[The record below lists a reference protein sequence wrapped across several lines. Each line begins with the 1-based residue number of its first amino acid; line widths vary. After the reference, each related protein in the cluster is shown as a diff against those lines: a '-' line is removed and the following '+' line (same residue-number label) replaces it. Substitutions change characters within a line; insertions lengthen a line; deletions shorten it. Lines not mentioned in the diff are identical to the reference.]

1 MILHSERSWER
12 EIAYRARLMKDSGLR
27 GRVALV
33 TGANHGIGAA
43 TARALAAAGCA
54 VFIQFLRIHPID
66 PPGAIQRMQ
75 DAMQVV
81 SEIRGTGG
89 RADSWEADLAV
100 SENVPTLFDRAEA
113 AFGRVEIV
121 VNNAAVS
128 EHDTFDPRP
137 GARDWAGRLTAQ
149 LTADSHDRHFAVNTR
164 AVALMMAEYARRH
177 LAADGSW
184 GRIVNVSTDASPSF
198 PGEVSYGASKYAM
211 ESYSRAAAWELGRLG
226 ITVNIVS
233 PGPTDT
239 GWITPEMVED
249 MKRATPLGR
258 VGTPDDIADV
268 IVFLA
273 SEQARWITGQLHLV
287 GGGHRMI

>member
-1 MILHSERSWER
+1 MP
-12 EIAYRARLMKDSGLR
+12 DSGLQ

-43 TARALAAAGCA
+43 TARALAAAGCE
-54 VFIQFLRIHPID
+54 VFIHFLRIRPID
-66 PPGAIQRMQ
+66 APGSTQRMQ
-75 DAMQVV
+75 DAMEVV
-81 SEIRGTGG
+81 NTIRGAGG
-89 RADSWEADLAV
+89 RADAWEADLADPA
-100 SENVPTLFDRAEA
+100 NVPALFDRVEA
-113 AFGRVEIV
+113 AFGRVEIL

-137 GARDWAGRLTAQ
+137 DARDWAGRPTARVTAQ
-149 LTADSHDRHFAVNTR
+149 SHDRHFAVNTR
-164 AVALMMAEYARRH
+164 AVALMMAEYAKRH
-177 LAADGSW
+177 FAGGGIW
-184 GRIVNVSTDASPSF
+184 GRIINVSTDASASF

-211 ESYSRAAAWELGRLG
+211 QSYSRAAAWELGRLG
-226 ITVNIVS
+226 VTVNIVS

-249 MKRATPLGR
+249 MRRTTPLGR
-258 VGTPDDIADV
+258 VGTPEDIADV

-273 SEQARWITGQLHLV
+273 TEQARWVTGQLLFA

>member
-1 MILHSERSWER
+1 MNT
-12 EIAYRARLMKDSGLR
+12 GLQ
-27 GRVALV
+27 GRFAIV

-43 TARALAAAGCA
+43 TARGLAAAGCA
-54 VFIQFLRIHPID
+54 VFIQFLRFRPID
-66 PPGAIQRMQ
+66 APGATERMQ
-75 DAMQVV
+75 DAMRVV
-81 SEIRGTGG
+81 NEIRSAGG
-89 RADSWEADLAV
+89 RAESWETDLAV
-100 SENVPTLFDRAEA
+100 PENVPALFDRAEA

-137 GARDWAGRLTAQ
+137 DARDWAGRLTAF

-164 AVALMMAEYARRH
+164 AVALMMAEHAKRHVARS
-177 LAADGSW
+177 GTW
-184 GRIVNVSTDASPSF
+184 GRIINVSTDASPSF
-198 PGEVSYGASKYAM
+198 PGEISYGASKYAM
-211 ESYSRAAAWELGRLG
+211 ESYSRAASWELGRFG

-258 VGTPDDIADV
+258 VGVPDDIADV

-273 SEQARWITGQLHLV
+273 SEQARWITGQLHFV

>member
-1 MILHSERSWER
+1 MNNL
-12 EIAYRARLMKDSGLR
+12 GLK

-43 TARALAAAGCA
+43 TASALAAAGCA
-54 VFIQFLRIHPID
+54 VFIHFLRIRPID
-66 PPGAIQRMQ
+66 LPGATQRMQ
-75 DAMQVV
+75 DATEVV
-81 SEIRGTGG
+81 DEIRQAGG
-89 RADSWEADLAV
+89 RAESWEADLALPA
-100 SENVPTLFDRAEA
+100 NVPALFDRAEA
-113 AFGRVEIV
+113 AFGRVEII

-137 GARDWAGRLTAQ
+137 DARDWAGRLTAP
-149 LTADSHDRHFAVNTR
+149 LTPDSLDRHFAVNTR
-164 AVALMMAEYARRH
+164 AVALMMAEHAKRHHARS
-177 LAADGSW
+177 GTW
-184 GRIVNVSTDASPSF
+184 GRIINLSTDASPSF
-198 PGEVSYGASKYAM
+198 PGEISYGASKYAM

-258 VGTPDDIADV
+258 VGRPEDIADV

-273 SEQARWITGQLHLV
+273 SEQARWITGQLHFV

>member
-1 MILHSERSWER
+1 MQ
-12 EIAYRARLMKDSGLR
+12 DSDLQ

-54 VFIQFLRIHPID
+54 VFIHFLRIRPVD
-66 PPGAIQRMQ
+66 APGADQRMQ
-75 DAMQVV
+75 NAAQVID
-81 SEIRGTGG
+81 EIRSAGG
-89 RADSWEADLAV
+89 RAESWEADLALPA
-100 SENVPTLFDRAEA
+100 NVPALFDRAEA
-113 AFGRVEIV
+113 AFGRVEIL

-137 GARDWAGRLTAQ
+137 DARDWAGRLTAR
-149 LTADSHDRHFAVNTR
+149 LTAESHDRQFAVNTR
-164 AVALMMAEYARRH
+164 AVALMMVEHARRH
-177 LAADGSW
+177 FARGGTW
-184 GRIVNVSTDASPSF
+184 GRLINVSTDGSASF

-211 ESYSRAAAWELGRLG
+211 ESYSRAAAWELGSFG

-239 GWITPEMVED
+239 GWITPEMVPD
-249 MKRATPLGR
+249 MRRSTPLGR
-258 VGTPDDIADV
+258 VGTPEDIADV

-273 SEQARWITGQLHLV
+273 SERARWVTGQLHFV

>member
-1 MILHSERSWER
+1 ME
-12 EIAYRARLMKDSGLR
+12 DTGLW

-33 TGANHGIGAA
+33 TGSNHGIGAA
-43 TARALAAAGCA
+43 TARALATAGCA
-54 VFIQFLRIHPID
+54 VFIHFLRVRPSD
-66 PPGAIQRMQ
+66 APGATQRMQ
-75 DAMQVV
+75 DARHVV
-81 SEIRGTGG
+81 NEIRSAGG

-100 SENVPTLFDRAEA
+100 PASVPALFNQAEA

-128 EHDTFDPRP
+128 ECDTFDPRP
-137 GARDWAGRLTAQ
+137 DARDWAGRLTAQ

-164 AVALMMAEYARRH
+164 AVALMMAEFARRH
-177 LAADGSW
+177 LATGGTW
-184 GRIVNVSTDASPSF
+184 GRIINVSTDASASF

-239 GWITPEMVED
+239 GWITPEMVEG
-249 MKRATPLGR
+249 MRRATPLGR
-258 VGTPDDIADV
+258 VGTPEDIADV
-268 IVFLA
+268 VVFLA
-273 SEQARWITGQLHLV
+273 SEQARWITGQLHFV

>member
-1 MILHSERSWER
+1 
-12 EIAYRARLMKDSGLR
+12 MKDSGLH
-27 GRVALV
+27 GHVALV

-54 VFIQFLRIHPID
+54 VFIHFLRFRPID
-66 PPGAIQRMQ
+66 EPGATERMQ
-75 DAMQVV
+75 DATQVV
-81 SEIRGTGG
+81 NKIRSVGG
-89 RADSWEADLAV
+89 RAESWETDLAV
-100 SENVPTLFDRAEA
+100 PENVPALFDRAEA
-113 AFGRVEIV
+113 AFGPVEIV

-137 GARDWAGRLTAQ
+137 DARDWAGRLTTP

-164 AVALMMAEYARRH
+164 AVALMMAEHAKRH
-177 LAADGSW
+177 LARSGTW
-184 GRIVNVSTDASPSF
+184 GRIINVSTDASPSF
-198 PGEVSYGASKYAM
+198 PGEISYGASKYAM
-211 ESYSRAAAWELGRLG
+211 ESYSRAAAWELGRFG

-258 VGTPDDIADV
+258 VGMPEDIADV

-273 SEQARWITGQLHLV
+273 SEQARWITGQLYFV

>member
-1 MILHSERSWER
+1 MPN
-12 EIAYRARLMKDSGLR
+12 SGLQ

-43 TARALAAAGCA
+43 SARALAAAGCA
-54 VFIQFLRIHPID
+54 VFIHFFRIRPID
-66 PPGAIQRMQ
+66 APGATQRMQ
-75 DAMQVV
+75 DAMDVV
-81 SEIRGTGG
+81 NTIRGAGG
-89 RADSWEADLAV
+89 RADSWEADLADPA
-100 SENVPTLFDRAEA
+100 NLPDLFDRAEA
-113 AFGRVEIV
+113 AFGRVEIL

-137 GARDWAGRLTAQ
+137 DARDWAGRPTAHV
-149 LTADSHDRHFAVNTR
+149 TAESHDRHFAVNTR
-164 AVALMMAEYARRH
+164 AVALMIAEHAKRH
-177 LAADGSW
+177 LAGGGTW
-184 GRIVNVSTDASPSF
+184 GRIINVSTDASASF

-226 ITVNIVS
+226 VTVNIVS

-249 MKRATPLGR
+249 MRRATPLGR
-258 VGTPDDIADV
+258 VGTPEDIADV

-273 SEQARWITGQLHLV
+273 SEQARWITGQVLFV

>member
-1 MILHSERSWER
+1 MP
-12 EIAYRARLMKDSGLR
+12 DSGLQ

-43 TARALAAAGCA
+43 TAHALAAAGCP
-54 VFIQFLRIHPID
+54 VFIHFLRIRPID
-66 PPGAIQRMQ
+66 APGATQRMQ
-75 DAMQVV
+75 DAIDAVDT
-81 SEIRGTGG
+81 IRGAGG
-89 RADSWEADLAV
+89 RADGWEADLADPA
-100 SENVPTLFDRAEA
+100 NVPGLFDRAEA
-113 AFGRVEIV
+113 AFGRVEIL

-137 GARDWAGRLTAQ
+137 DARDWAGRLTAR
-149 LTADSHDRHFAVNTR
+149 LTAESHDRHFAVNTR
-164 AVALMMAEYARRH
+164 AVALMMAEYAKRH
-177 LAADGSW
+177 LAGGGTW
-184 GRIVNVSTDASPSF
+184 GRIINVSTDASASF

-211 ESYSRAAAWELGRLG
+211 ESYSRAAAWELGRFG
-226 ITVNIVS
+226 VTVNIVS

-249 MKRATPLGR
+249 MRRTTPLGR
-258 VGTPDDIADV
+258 VGTPEDIADV

-273 SEQARWITGQLHLV
+273 TEQARWVTGQLLFA

>member
-1 MILHSERSWER
+1 MIQN
-12 EIAYRARLMKDSGLR
+12 SGLQ

-43 TARALAAAGCA
+43 TARALARAGCT
-54 VFIQFLRIHPID
+54 VFVHFLRVRLID
-66 PPGAIQRMQ
+66 APGADQRML
-75 DAMQVV
+75 DATQVV
-81 SEIRGTGG
+81 NEIRTAGG
-89 RADSWEADLAV
+89 RAESWEADLALPA
-100 SENVPTLFDRAEA
+100 NVPLLFDRVEA
-113 AFGRVEIV
+113 TFGRVEIV

-137 GARDWAGRLTAQ
+137 DARDWAGRLTSQ
-149 LTADSHDRHFAVNTR
+149 LTAESHDRHFAVNTR
-164 AVALMMAEYARRH
+164 AVGLMMAEHAKRHVARRG
-177 LAADGSW
+177 DW
-184 GRIVNVSTDASPSF
+184 GRIINVSTDASPSF
-198 PGEVSYGASKYAM
+198 PGEVSYGASKHAM
-211 ESYSRAAAWELGRLG
+211 ESYSRAAAWELGPLG

-239 GWITPEMVED
+239 GWITPD
-249 MKRATPLGR
+249 MIEGMRRTTPLGR

>member
-1 MILHSERSWER
+1 MQ
-12 EIAYRARLMKDSGLR
+12 DSGLP

-43 TARALAAAGCA
+43 TARALATAGCA
-54 VFIQFLRIHPID
+54 VFIHFLRTRPID
-66 PPGAIQRMQ
+66 EPGAAQRMHS
-75 DAMQVV
+75 ATQVIN
-81 SEIRGTGG
+81 EIRSAGG
-89 RADSWEADLAV
+89 RAESWEADLALP
-100 SENVPTLFDRAEA
+100 ENVPALFDRAEA

-137 GARDWAGRLTAQ
+137 DARDWAGRPTAHLTAE
-149 LTADSHDRHFAVNTR
+149 SHDRHFAVNTR
-164 AVALMMAEYARRH
+164 AVGQMIAEHARRH
-177 LAADGSW
+177 LASGGTW
-184 GRIVNVSTDASPSF
+184 GRIINVSTDASPSF

-211 ESYSRAAAWELGRLG
+211 ESYSRAAAWELGRFG
-226 ITVNIVS
+226 ITVNVVS

-249 MKRATPLGR
+249 MKRTTPLGR
-258 VGTPDDIADV
+258 VGTPNDIADV

-273 SEQARWITGQLHLV
+273 SDGARWITGQLHFV